1 MGAERKATM
10 GRFPGTTGATPSSR
24 SPGER
29 KEYGRHDTSET
40 ISLMHNISA
49 LVLDDDEFM
58 LELMQTMLHELG
70 VTQVRTFSSAIK
82 ALDAL
87 DVRTSIQLAIC
98 DLNMPGMD
106 GVELMRYLAKS
117 GYGGA
122 IIIMSGEDPRT
133 LQTVLN
139 LGRAHNLRLL
149 GVLSKPVDRQALVH
163 LLGRVPSDS
172 TTAQSEGG
180 VLLSASE
187 LREGLADR
195 VLVPYFQPQVDIH
208 TRQVVGVEALARWR
222 HPKHG
227 ILGPQAFISVAEE
240 SGLIN
245 ALTDSMITQSMQQ
258 WREWRDVGYD
268 MNISVNLS
276 MDCLS
281 RLEFPEQ
288 IVIEAMSAGM
298 PIDQLILEI
307 TESRLMQNI
316 IVSLDVLSRL
326 CLKRVRLSI
335 DDFGT
340 AYSNMEKLQMLPF
353 SELKIDRVF
362 VDGAAHNASI
372 RAILESSAALGKRL
386 GMRIVAEGVETR
398 EDWQCVAAA
407 GCDVVQGY
415 YVAHPMPGD
424 AFVDWMQG
432 WK

>member
-1 MGAERKATM
+1 
-10 GRFPGTTGATPSSR
+10 
-24 SPGER
+24 
-29 KEYGRHDTSET
+29 
-40 ISLMHNISA
+40 MHNISV
-49 LVLDDDEFM
+49 LILDDDEFM
-58 LELMQTMLHELG
+58 LELMQTMLQELG
-70 VTQVRTFSSAIK
+70 VTRIRTSASAIR

-87 DVRTSIQLAIC
+87 DAHTSIQLLLC

-106 GVELMRYLAKS
+106 GVELMRHLAQR

-149 GVLSKPVDRQALVH
+149 GVLSKPIDRQALVH
-163 LLGRVPSDS
+163 LLGRVPSDN
-172 TTAQSEGG
+172 TAAQRAGG
-180 VLLSASE
+180 VILSAAE
-187 LREGLADR
+187 LRQGLADAA
-195 VLVPYFQPQVDIH
+195 LMPYFQPQVDIH

-227 ILGPQAFISVAEE
+227 ILGPHAFISVAEE

-245 ALTDSMITQSMQQ
+245 TLTDSMITKSMQQ

-268 MNISVNLS
+268 LNISVNLS

-288 IVIEAMSAGM
+288 IVMEAISVGM

-316 IVSLDVLSRL
+316 TVSLDVLSRL

-353 SELKIDRVF
+353 HELKIDRVF

-398 EDWQCVAAA
+398 EDWECVASA
-407 GCDVVQGY
+407 GCDVIQGY
-415 YVAHPMPGD
+415 HVARPMPGD